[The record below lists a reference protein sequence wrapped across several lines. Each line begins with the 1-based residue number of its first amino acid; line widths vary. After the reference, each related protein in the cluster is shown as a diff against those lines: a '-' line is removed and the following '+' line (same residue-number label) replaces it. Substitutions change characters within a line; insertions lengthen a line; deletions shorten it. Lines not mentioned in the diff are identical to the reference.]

1 MGILRLASSDE
12 RGWQINKN
20 RINNFGMVIELF
32 DFCNLLKTIKNGKK
46 SVEEKERKLRK
57 NEGIRS

>member
-1 MGILRLASSDE
+1 M
-12 RGWQINKN
+12 
-20 RINNFGMVIELF
+20 ELF